1 MTTLNSPDASQVRAG
16 LAQWAAYVADDDA
29 GVVQWTDEPRR
40 AIPGMS
46 VLLDH
51 VAERVVGQDARTHT
65 FDDSAEPGREI
76 VRRVGGPRVM
86 TLSLVLDGYD
96 QRFPEGP
103 FSRAAAASARAQS
116 RESIKRLRALGFSLV
131 DVQGPVNA
139 RRVEG
144 SRAFP
149 RAVLDVRLG
158 YTRVELDAPTTWIGT
173 ARLTTRLRDA
183 DGSLL
188 PSPPNREL
196 DIATETP

>member
-1 MTTLNSPDASQVRAG
+1 MTLNSPDPTQVHEG
-16 LAQWAAYVADDDA
+16 LRQWAAYVVDDDA
-29 GVVQWTDEPRR
+29 SVVQWTDEPRR
-40 AIPGMS
+40 AIPGMT

-51 VAERVVGQDARTHT
+51 LAERVVGQDARTHT
-65 FDDSAEPGREI
+65 FDSTAEPGREV

-86 TLSLVLDGYD
+86 TLSLALEGYD

-103 FSRAAAASARAQS
+103 FARAAAASARAQG

-139 RRVEG
+139 RRIEG
-144 SRAFP
+144 SRAYP
-149 RAVLDVRLG
+149 RGVLDVRLG
-158 YTRVELDAPTTWIGT
+158 YTRVELDAPTTWIET
-173 ARLTTRLRDA
+173 VRLTTRLRDA

-196 DIATETP
+196 EIATETP